1 MKFPI
6 IRDFPGHHS
15 KTGVSKSKLGATCT
29 SGPIPLQLWSSSIS
43 GLSQQEGGL
52 DATATKQ
59 KLAINI
65 VHDRGE
71 VKCSEVSGGRL

>member
-6 IRDFPGHHS
+6 IRDFPGHHR
-15 KTGVSKSKLGATCT
+15 KTGVSKSKLGATFA
-29 SGPIPLQLWSSSIS
+29 PALIPLQLWSSSIS
-43 GLSQQEGGL
+43 GLSRR

-65 VHDRGE
+65 GRDRE
-71 VKCSEVSGGRL
+71 VKCSEVSGGEL